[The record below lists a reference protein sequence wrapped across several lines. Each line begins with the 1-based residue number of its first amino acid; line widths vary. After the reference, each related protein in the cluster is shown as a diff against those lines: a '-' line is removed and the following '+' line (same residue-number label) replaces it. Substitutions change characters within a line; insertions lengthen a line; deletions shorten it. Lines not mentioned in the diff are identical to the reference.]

1 MGKFII
7 FMWLCSVTTTIN
19 CQQIKVDRVK
29 FNDLYDC
36 MNAGY
41 NKSIE
46 KMEEIGREEVNEHEA
61 FVRFACVVSPKVET

>member
-1 MGKFII
+1 MKII
-7 FMWLCSVTTTIN
+7 LILYLCSYASGSCLPGYQVSET
-19 CQQIKVDRVK
+19 

-36 MNAGY
+36 MDAGY

-61 FVRFACVVSPKVET
+61 FIRFACVIEEDTAI